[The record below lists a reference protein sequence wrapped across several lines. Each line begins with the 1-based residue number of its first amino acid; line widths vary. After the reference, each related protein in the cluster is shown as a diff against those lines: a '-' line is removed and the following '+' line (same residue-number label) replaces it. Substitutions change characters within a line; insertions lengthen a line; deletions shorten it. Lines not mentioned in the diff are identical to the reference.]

1 MKTKIITIVAGL
13 ILLGTHLVKADLV
26 FDTGYNTF
34 DDDDLYYNEVW
45 VKNDAHL
52 DVLGGAMG
60 KLEFKEDSSGNI
72 FGGEMNGLWTVDNAV
87 VNIHGGTFN
96 DLACFPDSSVYLY
109 GYDVTLHPPDGAH
122 NDPWMVGK
130 YLNDGTLFSFEF
142 YDDDCIP
149 QLHVVPEPAT
159 LFLMV
164 LGELLLRNRAITNRP
179 KS

>member
-34 DDDDLYYNEVW
+34 DDDDPYYDEVW

-72 FGGEMNGLWTVDNAV
+72 FGGEMDWLWTVDNVV

-96 DLACFPDSSVYLY
+96 MLASFPESTVYLY
-109 GYDVTLHPPDGAH
+109 AYDIAYHPDGGLS
-122 NDPWMVGK
+122 NQPWLEGK
-130 YLNDGTLFSFEF
+130 YLYDNSPFSFTF
-142 YDDDCIP
+142 DGDDCIP
-149 QLHVVPEPAT
+149 QLHVVPEPLT
-159 LFLMV
+159 
-164 LGELLLRNRAITNRP
+164 LLLLALGGLLIGTRR
-179 KS
+179 